1 MPCARRNA
9 LRAYARARQ
18 LTRTRMDSAR
28 PRPARPVPST
38 RKPSAWA
45 AIRAPKRTPANQG
58 WRRFANSRRRDP
70 RGRSKFTIV
79 DISCGK
85 TLSLSVEIGGGG
97 GKLQSPALPL
107 GFPPGRCDLSSC
119 FQLEGRESSRWNDFS
134 NPNAGEARCWDAGRI
149 LESRRNSLSQDRPMP
164 ENPNRAE
171 VARRVE
177 KAEKLLQKGKTAD
190 ALAEYL
196 QILEGDSQNDNV
208 RQMAAELC
216 LSLNRGEQAVRLLG
230 ELFERQVA
238 AADATRASLTYKKL
252 ARYANPTWEQKVRF
266 GQLLEHSNKKLAI
279 GTYENALED
288 LQRQGKKEETLLV
301 LRRIVS
307 LEPSQP
313 NHLRMAELSAELGEH
328 VMASQAFLQLA
339 ELAETSGGN
348 SSSWFERAYTE
359 NPTDPKMATA
369 YGKSLLS
376 QGEAGAAIFIFEPL
390 VHSGDAS
397 LELRDLYAQALLS
410 ADRCLESEPLIWQ
423 AFEQN
428 PTRMHQVVNLIG
440 KMIDSELDAEAVAL
454 ARKLEAFQR
463 RRGERRSFITTM
475 QELLASHRPSAEML
489 EFLAELFNASNRET
503 DYAQALLKLFELY
516 CTKHDYQKAGECL
529 DRAAEVDPYEP
540 GHQKRL
546 EALRGKIDDQRF
558 NVIASRFT
566 TVKKEEQEVKVQEP
580 TLGAAALQEL
590 FPREEER
597 NQDLQKLY
605 IAAGIEPQYAKS
617 ATPASPSVPAPANGG
632 QAVPAAAATAA
643 SEAADVSSLARV
655 AEITRK
661 LYHQG
666 NAEGVLRTAADEIGA
681 NWRSGRCIAALR
693 KPGLP
698 PSSVQEHHMDG
709 LIPASSAALVSLV
722 ETLQDLA
729 VARGT
734 VTVGDAKNAP
744 ELMGVRSAIEELQI
758 ESLLALPLTEGNDQ
772 IGVLIL
778 TQNTSRVW
786 QPSEVLVIRT
796 LSDQVLIALNNAGL
810 RRLVKN
816 LSVTDEKSGLLKR
829 ASYLDLL
836 QAETR
841 RGLQQ
846 GTAVTVLLMQFGRR
860 SALIKEYGEQAVTAV
875 MEQIGQLF
883 SANIRTNDLAF
894 RYEATTV
901 ALVLGDTGEKEAL
914 LAVEKLRRLLKE
926 VRFPGKDKGVEFSAG
941 LAPAVMRQ
949 HFDPV
954 DIVTEV
960 ANRADQALEQAVA
973 QGAGKI
979 VAQAPQFAAAA
990 AMA

>member
-1 MPCARRNA
+1 
-9 LRAYARARQ
+9 
-18 LTRTRMDSAR
+18 
-28 PRPARPVPST
+28 
-38 RKPSAWA
+38 
-45 AIRAPKRTPANQG
+45 
-58 WRRFANSRRRDP
+58 
-70 RGRSKFTIV
+70 
-79 DISCGK
+79 
-85 TLSLSVEIGGGG
+85 
-97 GKLQSPALPL
+97 
-107 GFPPGRCDLSSC
+107 
-119 FQLEGRESSRWNDFS
+119 
-134 NPNAGEARCWDAGRI
+134 
-149 LESRRNSLSQDRPMP
+149 MP

-196 QILEGDSQNDNV
+196 QILENDPQNDNV
-208 RQMAAELC
+208 RQMAADLC
-216 LSLNRGEQAVRLLG
+216 LSLNRGAQAVRLLG
-230 ELFERQVA
+230 ELFERQVTA
-238 AADATRASLTYKKL
+238 TDATRASLTYKKL
-252 ARYANPTWEQKVRF
+252 ARYATPTWEQKVRF

-288 LQRQGKKEETLLV
+288 LQRQGRKEEGLLV
-301 LRRIVS
+301 LRLIVS
-307 LEPSQP
+307 LEPSQQ
-313 NHLRMAELSAELGEH
+313 NHLRVAELAAELGEH
-328 VMASQAFLQLA
+328 VLASQSFLQLA
-339 ELAETSGGN
+339 ELMEVAGGN
-348 SSSWFERAYTE
+348 ASPWFERAYTE
-359 NPTDPKMATA
+359 NPTDSKIALA

-376 QGEAGAAIFIFEPL
+376 RGEAGAAIFIFEPL
-390 VHSGDAS
+390 VHSEDAS
-397 LELRDLYAQALLS
+397 LELRDLYAQALLA
-410 ADRCLESEPLIWQ
+410 ADRCLDGEPLIWQ
-423 AFEQN
+423 MFEQN
-428 PTRMHQVVNLIG
+428 PARMHQVVSLIG

-463 RRGERRSFITTM
+463 RRGERRSFIATM

-503 DYAQALLKLFELY
+503 DYAQALLKLFDLY
-516 CTKHDYQKAGECL
+516 CAKHDYQKAGECL

-558 NVIASRFT
+558 KVIASRFT
-566 TVKKEEQEVKVQEP
+566 PVKKEEQEAVKIEEP
-580 TLGAAALQEL
+580 TLGAAALQDLMLQAEILVQYGMRSKAIERLQRIQEL
-590 FPREEER
+590 FPHEEER
-597 NQDLQKLY
+597 NQELQKLY
-605 IAAGIEPQYAKS
+605 IAAGIEPRYAKS
-617 ATPASPSVPAPANGG
+617 APPAAPAATTAPSGDK
-632 QAVPAAAATAA
+632 AAPAAAPSAAAATTN
-643 SEAADVSSLARV
+643 EATEVSSLAKV

-666 NAEGVLRTAADEIGA
+666 NAEGVLKTAATEIGA
-681 NWRSGRCIAALR
+681 NWRTARCIAALR

-698 PSSVQEHHMDG
+698 PSSVQEYHMEG
-709 LIPASSAALVSLV
+709 LIPASAAALVSLV

-734 VTVGDAKNAP
+734 VTIDDATNAP
-744 ELMGVRSAIEELQI
+744 ELMDVRSAVEELQI

-778 TQNTSRVW
+778 TQNTGRVW
-786 QPSEVLVIRT
+786 QPTEVLVIRT

-860 SALIKEYGEQAVTAV
+860 SALIKEYGEPAVTAV
-875 MEQIGQLF
+875 MEQIGLLF

-914 LAVEKLRRLLKE
+914 LAVEKLRRLLAE
-926 VRFPGKDKGVEFSAG
+926 VRFPGKNEGVDFSAG
-941 LAPAVMRQ
+941 LAQAVMRQ

-960 ANRADQALEQAVA
+960 ANRADHALEQAVM
-973 QGAGKI
+973 QGGGGI
-979 VAQAPQFAAAA
+979 VSQAPQFAASAA
-990 AMA
+990 VA

>member
-1 MPCARRNA
+1 
-9 LRAYARARQ
+9 
-18 LTRTRMDSAR
+18 
-28 PRPARPVPST
+28 
-38 RKPSAWA
+38 
-45 AIRAPKRTPANQG
+45 
-58 WRRFANSRRRDP
+58 
-70 RGRSKFTIV
+70 
-79 DISCGK
+79 
-85 TLSLSVEIGGGG
+85 
-97 GKLQSPALPL
+97 
-107 GFPPGRCDLSSC
+107 
-119 FQLEGRESSRWNDFS
+119 
-134 NPNAGEARCWDAGRI
+134 
-149 LESRRNSLSQDRPMP
+149 MP
-164 ENPNRAE
+164 EIPNRAE

-196 QILEGDSQNDNV
+196 QILESDPQNDNV
-208 RQMAAELC
+208 RQMAADLC
-216 LSLNRGEQAVRLLG
+216 LSLNKGPQAVKLLG

-238 AADATRASLTYKKL
+238 ATDATRASLTYKKL

-288 LQRQGKKEETLLV
+288 LQRQGKKEEGLLV
-301 LRRIVS
+301 LRRIVA
-307 LEPSQP
+307 LESSQA

-339 ELAETSGGN
+339 ELTEANGGN
-348 SSSWFERAYTE
+348 ASQWFERAYTE
-359 NPTDPKMATA
+359 NPADSKTALA

-390 VHSGDAS
+390 VHSGDAGQ
-397 LELRDLYAQALLS
+397 ELRDLYSQALLL
-410 ADRCLESEPLIWQ
+410 AGRCVDSEPLIWQ
-423 AFEQN
+423 LFEQN
-428 PTRMHQVVNLIG
+428 PARMHQVVNLIG

-503 DYAQALLKLFELY
+503 DYAQALLKLFDLY

-566 TVKKEEQEVKVQEP
+566 TVKKEEQAVKAPEP
-580 TLGAAALQEL
+580 TLGAAALQDLMLQAEILVQYGMRSKAIERLQRIQEL

-605 IAAGIEPQYAKS
+605 MAAGIEPQYARS
-617 ATPASPSVPAPANGG
+617 ALPASAAAAPPSGDQPAPA
-632 QAVPAAAATAA
+632 VTAAATAA
-643 SEAADVSSLARV
+643 SEAADVSSLAKV

-666 NAEGVLRTAADEIGA
+666 NAEGVLKTAANEIGS
-681 NWRSGRCIAALR
+681 NWKTARCIAALR

-698 PSSVQEHHMDG
+698 PSSVQEYHMDG
-709 LIPASSAALVSLV
+709 FIPASSAALVSLV

-744 ELMGVRSAIEELQI
+744 ELMGVRNAVEELQI
-758 ESLLALPLTEGNDQ
+758 ESVLALPLTEGNDQ

-778 TQNTSRVW
+778 TQNAGRVW
-786 QPSEVLVIRT
+786 QASEVLVIRT

-914 LAVEKLRRLLKE
+914 LAVEKLRRLLAE
-926 VRFPGKDKGVEFSAG
+926 VRFPGKDRTVDFSAG
-941 LAPAVMRQ
+941 LAQAVMRQ

-960 ANRADQALEQAVA
+960 ANRADHALEQAVA
-973 QGAGKI
+973 QGLGKI
-979 VAQAPQFAAAA
+979 VSQAPQFAASAA
-990 AMA
+990 VA

>member
-1 MPCARRNA
+1 
-9 LRAYARARQ
+9 
-18 LTRTRMDSAR
+18 
-28 PRPARPVPST
+28 
-38 RKPSAWA
+38 
-45 AIRAPKRTPANQG
+45 
-58 WRRFANSRRRDP
+58 
-70 RGRSKFTIV
+70 
-79 DISCGK
+79 
-85 TLSLSVEIGGGG
+85 
-97 GKLQSPALPL
+97 
-107 GFPPGRCDLSSC
+107 
-119 FQLEGRESSRWNDFS
+119 
-134 NPNAGEARCWDAGRI
+134 
-149 LESRRNSLSQDRPMP
+149 MP

-196 QILEGDSQNDNV
+196 QILEGDPQNDNV

-216 LSLNRGEQAVRLLG
+216 LSLNRGDQAVRLLG

-238 AADATRASLTYKKL
+238 ATDATRASLTYKKL

-301 LRRIVS
+301 LQRIVS

-313 NHLRMAELSAELGEH
+313 NHLRVAELSAELGEH
-328 VMASQAFLQLA
+328 VMASQSFLQLA

-348 SSSWFERAYTE
+348 AASWFERAYTE
-359 NPTDPKMATA
+359 NPTDPKIAVA

-376 QGEAGAAIFIFEPL
+376 RGEAGAAIFIFEPL
-390 VHSGDAS
+390 IHSGDAS
-397 LELRDLYAQALLS
+397 LELRELYAQALLS

-423 AFEQN
+423 IFEQN
-428 PTRMHQVVNLIG
+428 PARMHQVVNLIG

-580 TLGAAALQEL
+580 TLGAAALQDLMLQAEILVQYGMRSKAIERLQRIQEL

-605 IAAGIEPQYAKS
+605 IAAGIAPQYAKS
-617 ATPASPSVPAPANGG
+617 ATPAASSVPAAANGG
-632 QAVPAAAATAA
+632 QAAPGAAATAA

-661 LYHQG
+661 LGALHRGPAQTGSAAVERAGTSHGRADSGQFGGPGEPGG
-666 NAEGVLRTAADEIGA
+666 NAAGSGGGARHGDDGRCQKCSGVDGRAQRDRRVADRIAAGSAVDRRHRPDRSADPDPEHKPGLAAFGSAGDPDVERPGVDRAQQCRAATVGEESFGDGREIGA
-681 NWRSGRCIAALR
+681 AEAGFVSG
-693 KPGLP
+693 
-698 PSSVQEHHMDG
+698 
-709 LIPASSAALVSLV
+709 SSAGGNPAWVAAGDGCDGV
-722 ETLQDLA
+722 AHA
-729 VARGT
+729 V
-734 VTVGDAKNAP
+734 
-744 ELMGVRSAIEELQI
+744 
-758 ESLLALPLTEGNDQ
+758 
-772 IGVLIL
+772 
-778 TQNTSRVW
+778 W
-786 QPSEVLVIRT
+786 
-796 LSDQVLIALNNAGL
+796 
-810 RRLVKN
+810 
-816 LSVTDEKSGLLKR
+816 
-829 ASYLDLL
+829 
-836 QAETR
+836 
-841 RGLQQ
+841 
-846 GTAVTVLLMQFGRR
+846 TAQ
-860 SALIKEYGEQAVTAV
+860 
-875 MEQIGQLF
+875 
-883 SANIRTNDLAF
+883 
-894 RYEATTV
+894 
-901 ALVLGDTGEKEAL
+901 
-914 LAVEKLRRLLKE
+914 
-926 VRFPGKDKGVEFSAG
+926 
-941 LAPAVMRQ
+941 
-949 HFDPV
+949 
-954 DIVTEV
+954 
-960 ANRADQALEQAVA
+960 RADQRTWRAGGNGGDGADRAAVFSEHPDERSGVPLRSDDSRA
-973 QGAGKI
+973 GARRHGRKRSAAGSREI
-979 VAQAPQFAAAA
+979 AAAA
-990 AMA
+990 ERSAFPG

>member
-1 MPCARRNA
+1 
-9 LRAYARARQ
+9 
-18 LTRTRMDSAR
+18 
-28 PRPARPVPST
+28 
-38 RKPSAWA
+38 
-45 AIRAPKRTPANQG
+45 
-58 WRRFANSRRRDP
+58 
-70 RGRSKFTIV
+70 
-79 DISCGK
+79 
-85 TLSLSVEIGGGG
+85 
-97 GKLQSPALPL
+97 
-107 GFPPGRCDLSSC
+107 
-119 FQLEGRESSRWNDFS
+119 
-134 NPNAGEARCWDAGRI
+134 
-149 LESRRNSLSQDRPMP
+149 MP
-164 ENPNRAE
+164 ENPSRAD

-190 ALAEYL
+190 ALVEYL
-196 QILEGDSQNDNV
+196 QILESDPQNDNV

-216 LSLNRGEQAVRLLG
+216 LSLNKGAQAVKLLG

-238 AADATRASLTYKKL
+238 ATDATRASLTYKKL
-252 ARYANPTWEQKVRF
+252 ARYTNPTWEQKVRF

-288 LQRQGKKEETLLV
+288 LQKQGKKEEGLLV

-307 LEPSQP
+307 LDPSLQ
-313 NHLRMAELSAELGEH
+313 NHLRVAELSADLGEH
-328 VMASQAFLQLA
+328 MMAAQSFLQLA
-339 ELAETSGGN
+339 ELAESSGSN
-348 SSSWFERAYTE
+348 ASQYFERAYSE
-359 NPTDPKMATA
+359 NPTDAKIALA

-376 QGEAGAAIFIFEPL
+376 RGEAGAAIFIFEPL

-397 LELRDLYAQALLS
+397 IELRDLYAQALLS
-410 ADRCLESEPLIWQ
+410 ADRCLDSEPLIWQ
-423 AFEQN
+423 MFEAN
-428 PTRMHQVVNLIG
+428 PARMHQVVTLIG
-440 KMIDSELDAEAVAL
+440 KMIDSDLDMEAVAL

-463 RRGERRSFITTM
+463 RRGERRSFIATM
-475 QELLASHRPSAEML
+475 QELLASRRPSADML

-503 DYAQALLKLFELY
+503 DYAQALLKLFDLY

-540 GHQKRL
+540 GHHRRL
-546 EALRGKIDDQRF
+546 ETLRGKIDDQRF
-558 NVIASRFT
+558 NVIASRFAAT
-566 TVKKEEQEVKVQEP
+566 AKKEEQAVKAPEP
-580 TLGAAALQEL
+580 TLGAAALQDLMLQAEILVQYGMRSKAIERLQRIQEL

-597 NQDLQKLY
+597 NPDLQKLY
-605 IAAGIEPQYAKS
+605 MAAGIEPHYAKS
-617 ATPASPSVPAPANGG
+617 AAPAATVAPATAPAE
-632 QAVPAAAATAA
+632 QTTAVASNATAA
-643 SEAADVSSLARV
+643 ASAASDVADVSSLAKV

-666 NAEGVLRTAADEIGA
+666 NAEGVLKTTANEIGG
-681 NWRSGRCIAALR
+681 NWRTSRCIVALR

-698 PSSVQEHHMDG
+698 PSSVQEYHMEP
-709 LIPASSAALVSLV
+709 LIPASSAALVSVV
-722 ETLQDLA
+722 ETVQDLA

-734 VTVGDAKNAP
+734 VMIGDAKNSP
-744 ELMGVRSAIEELQI
+744 ELMGVRTSIEELQA
-758 ESLLALPLTEGNDQ
+758 ESILALPLTEGNDQ

-778 TQNTSRVW
+778 TQNTARVW
-786 QPSEVLVIRT
+786 QASEVLVIRT

-846 GTAVTVLLMQFGRR
+846 GTAVTVLLMQFGKR
-860 SALIKEYGEQAVTAV
+860 SALIKEHGEQAVTAV

-883 SANIRTNDLAF
+883 SANIRSNDLAF

-914 LAVEKLRRLLKE
+914 LAVEKLKRLLGE
-926 VRFPGKDKGVEFSAG
+926 VRFQGKHQAVELCAG
-941 LAPAVMRQ
+941 LAQAVMRQ

-960 ANRADQALEQAVA
+960 ANRADHALEQAVL
-973 QGAGKI
+973 QGPGN
-979 VAQAPQFAAAA
+979 VVTQAPQFAVSAAVA
-990 AMA
+990 

>member
-1 MPCARRNA
+1 
-9 LRAYARARQ
+9 
-18 LTRTRMDSAR
+18 
-28 PRPARPVPST
+28 
-38 RKPSAWA
+38 
-45 AIRAPKRTPANQG
+45 
-58 WRRFANSRRRDP
+58 
-70 RGRSKFTIV
+70 
-79 DISCGK
+79 
-85 TLSLSVEIGGGG
+85 
-97 GKLQSPALPL
+97 
-107 GFPPGRCDLSSC
+107 
-119 FQLEGRESSRWNDFS
+119 
-134 NPNAGEARCWDAGRI
+134 
-149 LESRRNSLSQDRPMP
+149 MP

-171 VARRVE
+171 IARRVE

-196 QILEGDSQNDNV
+196 LILESDPPNDNV
-208 RQMAAELC
+208 RQMAADLC
-216 LSLNRGEQAVRLLG
+216 LSLNKGPQAVRLMG

-252 ARYANPTWEQKVRF
+252 ARYTNPTWEQKVRF
-266 GQLLEHSNKKLAI
+266 GQLLEQSNKKLAI

-288 LQRQGKKEETLLV
+288 LNKQGRKEEALLV
-301 LRRIVS
+301 LQRIVS
-307 LEPSQP
+307 LEPSQT
-313 NHLRMAELSAELGEH
+313 NHQRIAEVSAELGEH
-328 VMASQAFLQLA
+328 VMASQSFLQLA
-339 ELAETSGGN
+339 ELVEAAGGN
-348 SSSWFERAYTE
+348 AGQWFERAYTE
-359 NPTDPKMATA
+359 NPSDAKIAQA
-369 YGKSLLS
+369 YGKSLLTR
-376 QGEAGAAIFIFEPL
+376 GEAGAAIFIFEPL
-390 VHSGDAS
+390 VHAGDAS
-397 LELRDLYAQALLS
+397 LDLRDLYAQALLL
-410 ADRCLESEPLIWQ
+410 ADRCLECEPLIWSL
-423 AFEQN
+423 FEQN
-428 PTRMHQVVNLIG
+428 PARIHQVVGLIG

-463 RRGERRSFITTM
+463 RRGERRSFIATM

-503 DYAQALLKLFELY
+503 DYAQALLKLFDLY

-529 DRAAEVDPYEP
+529 DRAAEVDPYET

-558 NVIASRFT
+558 NVIASRFSATVKREET
-566 TVKKEEQEVKVQEP
+566 TVRAPEP
-580 TLGAAALQEL
+580 TLGPAALQDLMLQAEILVQYGMRSKAIERLQRIQEL

-597 NQDLQKLY
+597 NPDLQKLY
-605 IAAGIEPQYAKS
+605 MAAGIERQYAKTPGAS
-617 ATPASPSVPAPANGG
+617 APVTAPA
-632 QAVPAAAATAA
+632 APSADAPAAAAAATAA

-666 NAEGVLRTAADEIGA
+666 NAEGVLKTTAGEIGS
-681 NWRSGRCIAALR
+681 NWRTSRCIVALR

-698 PSSVQEHHMDG
+698 PSSIQEYHMDG
-709 LIPASSAALVSLV
+709 LIPASSGALVSLI
-722 ETLQDLA
+722 ETVQDLA

-734 VTVGDAKNAP
+734 VMVGDAKNSP
-744 ELMGVRSAIEELQI
+744 ELMGVRNSVEELQI
-758 ESLLALPLTEGNDQ
+758 ESLLALPLTEGNDSNKEQ

-778 TQNTSRVW
+778 TQNAARVW
-786 QPSEVLVIRT
+786 QPAEVLVIRT

-846 GTAVTVLLMQFGRR
+846 GTTVTVLLMQFGRR
-860 SALIKEYGEQAVTAV
+860 SALIKEYGEQSVTAV

-914 LAVEKLRRLLKE
+914 LAVEKLRRLLIE
-926 VRFPGKDKGVEFSAG
+926 VRFPGKDKAVEFSAG
-941 LAPAVMRQ
+941 LAQAVMRQ

-960 ANRADQALEQAVA
+960 ANRADHALELAVA

-979 VAQAPQFAAAA
+979 VSQAPQFAASAA
-990 AMA
+990 VA